1 MCHFYELFA
10 LGFKQTNIAEINCK
24 LLDDL
29 YVILRLLK
37 FIVCNFIKMITIICQ
52 SY

>member
-29 YVILRLLK
+29 YVYIAAFK
-37 FIVCNFIKMITIICQ
+37 VYSM
-52 SY
+52 